1 MINKSRGGSYK
12 FLVLLNLEADRTILH
27 SLLEILCKKYT

>member
-1 MINKSRGGSYK
+1 
-12 FLVLLNLEADRTILH
+12 VLLNLEADRTILH